1 MCRTRCR
8 NACRNLRRAGRS
20 SDAMTPLGVLL
31 ALLIGASLGLVGGGG
46 SILTVPALVHA
57 GGFAPRDAIVASLI
71 VVGVAATAGAL
82 LHWRRGTLDLAV
94 AGWFG
99 GLGAVGAMAGARLGR
114 LLPGGW
120 LMAAFGVIAVAAGL
134 TLLSRRGSPVPRVAR
149 PHPTLVAS
157 TALSVGFLTGL
168 LGVGGGFIIV
178 PALALV
184 VRLPMAR
191 AVGTSLAV
199 IALNCA
205 AGLTTASVA
214 LDADRMIVTTVFA
227 ALARAGTLIGAR
239 TASRARPDVLRRA
252 FGLLVLAVGVYTG
265 AAALA

>member
-1 MCRTRCR
+1 MSPV
-8 NACRNLRRAGRS
+8 A
-20 SDAMTPLGVLL
+20 VLL

-57 GGFAPRDAIVASLI
+57 GGFAPRDAIVSSLI

-82 LHWRRGTLDLAV
+82 LHWRLGTLDIGV

-114 LLPGGW
+114 LVPAGW
-120 LMAAFGVIAVAAGL
+120 LMAAFAVIAVAAGL
-134 TLLSRRGSPVPRVAR
+134 TLMSRRGLPVSRVAR
-149 PHPTLVAS
+149 PHPGLVAS
-157 TALSVGFLTGL
+157 TALGVGFLTGL
-168 LGVGGGFIIV
+168 LGVGGGFLIV

-184 VRLPMAR
+184 LGLPMAR

-199 IALNCA
+199 IAINCA
-205 AGLTTASVA
+205 AGLTTAAAA
-214 LDADRMIVTTVFA
+214 LDADRMLVTAVFA
-227 ALARAGTLIGAR
+227 ALALAGTLIGAR

-252 FGLLVLAVGVYTG
+252 FGLLVIAVGVYTG
-265 AAALA
+265 AVALV

>member
-1 MCRTRCR
+1 MRGSNPT
-8 NACRNLRRAGRS
+8 L
-20 SDAMTPLGVLL
+20 DAVTPLAVLL
-31 ALLIGASLGLVGGGG
+31 AVLIGGSLGLVGGGG

-82 LHWRRGTLDLAV
+82 LHWRRGTLDVVV

-114 LLPGGW
+114 LVPGEW
-120 LMAAFGVIAVAAGL
+120 LMLAFGAVAVAAGVM
-134 TLLSRRGSPVPRVAR
+134 LLSQRASPVAASPR
-149 PHPTLVAS
+149 PHPALIAS
-157 TALSVGFLTGL
+157 TAFGVGFLTGL
-168 LGVGGGFIIV
+168 LGVGGGFVIV

-184 VRLPMAR
+184 VRLPMTR

-199 IALNCA
+199 IAINCA

-214 LDADRMIVTTVFA
+214 LDADRLIVTTIFA
-227 ALARAGTLIGAR
+227 ALALAGTLIGAR
-239 TASRARPDVLRRA
+239 TASRARPEVLRRV
-252 FGLLVLAVGVYTG
+252 FGLLVVAVGLYTG
-265 AAALA
+265 TVALA

>member
-1 MCRTRCR
+1 
-8 NACRNLRRAGRS
+8 
-20 SDAMTPLGVLL
+20 MTPIAVAL

-57 GGFAPRDAIVASLI
+57 GGFAPRDAIVASLV

-82 LHWRRGTLDLAV
+82 LHWRLGTLDIAV

-99 GLGAVGAMAGARLGR
+99 GLGAVGAMGGARLGR
-114 LLPGGW
+114 LVPAAW
-120 LMAAFGVIAVAAGL
+120 LMAAFAVIAVAAGV
-134 TLLSRRGSPVPRVAR
+134 TLMSRRGMSRQRLAR
-149 PHPTLVAS
+149 PHPALVVS
-157 TALSVGFLTGL
+157 TALGVGFLTGL

-184 VRLPMAR
+184 LGLPMAR

-199 IALNCA
+199 IAINCA
-205 AGLTTASVA
+205 AGLTTAAVV
-214 LDADRMIVTTVFA
+214 LEPDRVLVTAVFA
-227 ALARAGTLIGAR
+227 VLALVGTLVGAR
-239 TASRARPDVLRRA
+239 TASRARPDVLRRV

-265 AAALA
+265 AVALV